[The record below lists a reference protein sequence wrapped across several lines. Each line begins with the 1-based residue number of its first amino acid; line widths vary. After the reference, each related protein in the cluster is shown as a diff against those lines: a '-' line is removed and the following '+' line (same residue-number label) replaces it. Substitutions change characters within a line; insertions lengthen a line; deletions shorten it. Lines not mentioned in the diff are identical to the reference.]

1 MVKINVLDLENPFL
15 LVSGAEKILG
25 QSSSSFT
32 FVFATR
38 FLLPAVALYLLP
50 KMLKG
55 YPKEWK
61 VTQKSEKLPQSVKS
75 YPKELKVTQKSG
87 KLPKML
93 KVLPKS
99 VKSYPKVWKD
109 TKNVERIP
117 KRVKSYPKC
126 WKVTKRLK
134 MLPKSVKSYPKCW
147 VKSYP
152 NVLNG
157 FQASIAIGLCFLFVL
172 FRYSNIWG
180 IHGLIQPATNS
191 LTSQASI
198 LPIDRYHTM

>member
-1 MVKINVLDLENPFL
+1 MVKINVLDLENLFL
-15 LVSGAEKILG
+15 LVSSFWCRENFGPIIIIFHFCFCHALFAARRRIILVT
-25 QSSSSFT
+25 QN
-32 FVFATR
+32 VER
-38 FLLPAVALYLLP
+38 IP
-50 KMLKG
+50 KRVKS

-61 VTQKSEKLPQSVKS
+61 VTPKCEK
-75 YPKELKVTQKSG
+75 
-87 KLPKML
+87 
-93 KVLPKS
+93 LPKS